1 MDDGQVGAGSEWM
14 NREPMNLSGP
24 HNPCSPRGLGHLL
37 ISDELRQA
45 IHLENRVDVKP
56 PNNPIISLPWR
67 KQKIQGPNQAQR
79 LIIKDKWVSGPQTKL
94 TGFERQ
100 EISFHH

>member
-1 MDDGQVGAGSEWM
+1 MDDGQVGVGSEWI

-37 ISDELRQA
+37 ISDELRRA

-56 PNNPIISLPWR
+56 PNNPIISLTVEKTENPGA
-67 KQKIQGPNQAQR
+67 KQSSKVNNKRQMGFSPTH
-79 LIIKDKWVSGPQTKL
+79 QTN
-94 TGFERQ
+94 R
-100 EISFHH
+100 I